1 MLTPKQEV
9 FTQGVVAG
17 LSLSKAYEQAYDT
30 SKMKQETVYS
40 KASILW
46 KQDKIRARYVEII
59 QQSSF
64 LTVWTRERAF
74 EERMWLLERTKETI
88 EEEGQVRQST
98 GSVMNQTLDAMENLS
113 FNDPK
118 LKNVK
123 ENLEIE
129 KLQSQIGG
137 NEQQDDK
144 IAEYINMVKGVM
156 RDGD

>member
-30 SKMKQETVYS
+30 SKMKQETIYS

-46 KQDKIRARYVEII
+46 KQDKIRARYAEII

-74 EERMWLLERTKETI
+74 EERMWLLDRTKATI
-88 EEEGQVRQST
+88 EKEGQVRQST

-118 LKNVK
+118 LKNIK
-123 ENLEIE
+123 EKLEIE

-144 IAEYINMVKGVM
+144 IADFITMLKGEVQN
-156 RDGD
+156 GD

>member
-30 SKMKQETVYS
+30 SKMKQETIYS

-46 KQDKIRARYVEII
+46 KQDKIRARYVELI
-59 QQSSF
+59 QQSSL

-74 EERMWLLERTKETI
+74 GERMWLLERTKETI

-98 GSVMNQTLDAMENLS
+98 GAVMNQTLDAMENLS

-144 IAEYINMVKGVM
+144 IADFISMLKDEVQ
-156 RDGD
+156 DGD